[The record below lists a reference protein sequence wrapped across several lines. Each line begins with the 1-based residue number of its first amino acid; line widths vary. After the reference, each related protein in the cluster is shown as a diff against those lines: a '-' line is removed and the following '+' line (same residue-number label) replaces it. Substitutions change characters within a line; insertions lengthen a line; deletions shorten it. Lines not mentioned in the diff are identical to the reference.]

1 MEKARI
7 YGAHSVFFEAA
18 RDDRPPIAQAFVFV
32 PDSPANDDDF
42 AELHRRLWSW
52 GGVPLIYRKTA
63 GMVQLFRCAHRPDFE
78 KNGKIVFQPF
88 KTLELAAQIAADPWW
103 DAERLRNGTL
113 WDDPDVCRKLL
124 SSKQA
129 AQKTLINSVRELHEE
144 LTTKNILPRGL
155 RLRALGVA

>member
-1 MEKARI
+1 VSNCAQWLFDLEYASSARSVDGLVPVTDYSGVGRPTNSQSWRKRGSTARI
-7 YGAHSVFFEAA
+7 QFFLRLP

-88 KTLELAAQIAADPWW
+88 KTLELAAQIAADP
-103 DAERLRNGTL
+103 
-113 WDDPDVCRKLL
+113 
-124 SSKQA
+124 
-129 AQKTLINSVRELHEE
+129 
-144 LTTKNILPRGL
+144 
-155 RLRALGVA
+155 